1 MVTRSQPSG
10 GRGSSGD
17 KLFCV
22 SVKVLL
28 SLLRGTRKNHV
39 CMRAWINIFCA
50 LYIICLQSAL
60 VSPQSKLCLKQ
71 GFKISL
77 KASAK

>member
-1 MVTRSQPSG
+1 MVTRSQLSG

-17 KLFCV
+17 KLFRM
-22 SVKVLL
+22 SVEVLL
-28 SLLRGTRKNHV
+28 SLFCGTRKNHV
-39 CMRAWINIFCA
+39 RMHAWINIFCA
-50 LYIICLQSAL
+50 LCIICLQSAL

-71 GFKISL
+71 GFEMSL